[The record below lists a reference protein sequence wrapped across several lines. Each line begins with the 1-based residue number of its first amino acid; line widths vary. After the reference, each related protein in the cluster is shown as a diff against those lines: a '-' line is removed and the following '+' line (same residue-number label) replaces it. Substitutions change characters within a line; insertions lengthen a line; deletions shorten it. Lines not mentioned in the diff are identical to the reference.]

1 MMHRC
6 FPALPRSHKLLG
18 GLILLVLSLP
28 LAAPAQVTQS
38 WLMLHKDMQD
48 TMIVIDPAERAKLE
62 QAGWT
67 LNGTLV
73 FVPEN
78 EPGGAALHRMAQ
90 YNKVN
95 GGRIFTARSGEI
107 KAAINLGYTD
117 EGKLGLVGLK
127 QLSPGMLPVQRYRKG
142 ERYIWLLDKSVQ
154 LWAEQNGWR
163 ADVISFWVLP
173 VATP

>member
-1 MMHRC
+1 MHRC
-6 FPALPRSHKLLG
+6 FLVLPHSLKRFAG
-18 GLILLVLSLP
+18 VILLVLGLP

-38 WLMLHKDMQD
+38 WLMLHKEMQD

-73 FVPEN
+73 FVPDN

-90 YNKVN
+90 YNRVN
-95 GGRIFTARSGEI
+95 GGRIFTARTGEI

-127 QLSPGMLPVQRYRKG
+127 QLKPGMLPVQRYRKG
-142 ERYIWLLDKSVQ
+142 ERYIWLVDKSVQ
-154 LWAEQNGWR
+154 PWAEENGWR
-163 ADVISFWVLP
+163 PDVISFWVLP
-173 VATP
+173 AVTP